1 MIRKL
6 NKDDIDKVTQ
16 IWLEVNT
23 KTHNFIPEKYWTE
36 QFNAVKRILPQSEV
50 YIYEQNGEILGFVG
64 LTDNYIAGIF
74 VSIISQSKG
83 IGKQL
88 LNFIKGIKTELSLS
102 VYQKNERAIKFY
114 QRENF
119 IIQSEN
125 IDENTGEQEFLML
138 WKR

>member
-36 QFNAVKRILPQSEV
+36 QFNAVKQILPQSEV
-50 YIYEQNGEILGFVG
+50 YIYEKNGEILGFVG

-74 VSIISQSKG
+74 VSNKSKPYYD
-83 IGKQL
+83 K
-88 LNFIKGIKTELSLS
+88 
-102 VYQKNERAIKFY
+102 
-114 QRENF
+114 
-119 IIQSEN
+119 
-125 IDENTGEQEFLML
+125 LMNDL
-138 WKR
+138 